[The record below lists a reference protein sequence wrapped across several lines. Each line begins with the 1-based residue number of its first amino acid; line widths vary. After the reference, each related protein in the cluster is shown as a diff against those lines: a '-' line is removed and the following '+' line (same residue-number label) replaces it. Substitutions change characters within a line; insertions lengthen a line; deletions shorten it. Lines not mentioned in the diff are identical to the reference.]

1 MTSHSWI
8 IDTLIDI
15 TSYAEKNGLATTHD
29 DINSLILKLSTG
41 NELVSSPYETTP
53 NVHYIR
59 RN

>member
-15 TSYAEKNGLATTHD
+15 ASYAEKNSLPNTHD
-29 DINSLILKLSTG
+29 DINSLILKLSTK
-41 NELVSSPYETTP
+41 NELISSPHEMAP

-59 RN
+59 GD